1 MVLFFPCLF
10 GVKIPLLL
18 GERFGQRIEIEALE
32 FINAIPIE
40 WRLGTPTDPI
50 TGWQESILERKS
62 LAFHDLQRP
71 NRSGGTRGTPEPMS
85 GLKHVGSVMARSRY
99 GSVTERSKLRRS
111 DALSWSFCL
120 NRDQS

>member
-50 TGWQESILERKS
+50 TIGSEGASRSPGSIRPLRASTVFSVHFEQCLSMLSS
-62 LAFHDLQRP
+62 L
-71 NRSGGTRGTPEPMS
+71 
-85 GLKHVGSVMARSRY
+85 RY
-99 GSVTERSKLRRS
+99 GHPCQSCMSRLKLKGCQCS
-111 DALSWSFCL
+111 GA
-120 NRDQS
+120 

>member
-40 WRLGTPTDPI
+40 W
-50 TGWQESILERKS
+50 KS

-71 NRSGGTRGTPEPMS
+71 NRSGGTRGTPGADVWLETRGIGDGTLAIWLRDGTFQAPP
-85 GLKHVGSVMARSRY
+85 VGRSEL
-99 GSVTERSKLRRS
+99 VILSKS
-111 DALSWSFCL
+111 
-120 NRDQS
+120 